1 MTYVTYTQMVQKNN
15 IMCECEGHANDKDN
29 GTKY

>member
-1 MTYVTYTQMVQKNN
+1 MYVTYTQMVQKNN
-15 IMCECEGHANDKDN
+15 IMCECEGPANDKDN